1 MYLVLLSY
9 TRPMDEVDR
18 LQEPHI
24 EWINRYF
31 ASGEFI
37 SAGRKD
43 PRTGGMIMVKEMD
56 RARLDAIL
64 AEDPFQAVARYEV
77 TKVNITR
84 SADAFSALTGI

>member
-43 PRTGGMIMVKEMD
+43 
-56 RARLDAIL
+56 RARA
-64 AEDPFQAVARYEV
+64 
-77 TKVNITR
+77 
-84 SADAFSALTGI
+84 G

>member
-9 TRPMDEVDR
+9 TRPMDEVNR
-18 LQEPHI
+18 LLEPHI

-31 ASGEFI
+31 ADGVFI
-37 SAGRKD
+37 SAGRKE

-64 AEDPFQAVARYEV
+64 AEDPFQAVASYDV

>member
-1 MYLVLLSY
+1 MYLVFLSY
-9 TRPMDEVDR
+9 TRPMEEVNG
-18 LQEPHI
+18 LLEPHI
-24 EWINRYF
+24 AWIDRYF
-31 ASGEFI
+31 ASGDFI

-56 RARLDAIL
+56 RPRLDAIL
-64 AEDPFQAVARYEV
+64 AEDPFQTVAEYDV

>member
-9 TRPMDEVDR
+9 TRPMDEVNR
-18 LQEPHI
+18 LLEPHI

-31 ASGEFI
+31 ASGDFI
-37 SAGRKD
+37 SAGRKE

-64 AEDPFQAVARYEV
+64 AEDPFQAVASYDV

>member
-1 MYLVLLSY
+1 MYLVFLSY
-9 TRPMDEVDR
+9 TRPMEEVNG
-18 LQEPHI
+18 LLEPHI
-24 EWINRYF
+24 AWIDRYF
-31 ASGEFI
+31 ASGDFI

-56 RARLDAIL
+56 RPRLDAIL
-64 AEDPFQAVARYEV
+64 AQDPFQAVAEYNV